1 MVIRP
6 VVTESREI
14 GTAEEAQD
22 APMRS
27 PPLLP
32 ATGKHDVSAREVPL
46 PKGRGTSRAF
56 WWLAAIAWASLT
68 FSFTNKPITGGFYWP
83 DRSGAPHPDALL
95 TSVLAR
101 EIPAYHRGE

>member
-14 GTAEEAQD
+14 GTVAEAQD
-22 APMRS
+22 SPIRR

-46 PKGRGTSRAF
+46 PLGEGPLARSGGWLRSRG
-56 WWLAAIAWASLT
+56 ASLT

-83 DRSGAPHPDALL
+83 DRSGAPHPDALV